1 MKKKMMAMMLALFMI
16 ISMVQIIP
24 AKAATGNSMNN
35 AISAST
41 EQTYSGTLNSSTQ
54 KKYYKFT
61 LSSSGEASL
70 IAKATIYN
78 IQYRVYDSN
87 GNELWGESYYQDNT
101 TGMSSIDEKL
111 NLTSGTYYLVVDGE
125 GYKGNYNFK
134 ISFKSAGETFKETGN
149 GNNNSMWTANT
160 ISFGNTYKGQ
170 IAINDE
176 KDFYKFVMPSSGRL
190 KLNAYAKIYRVNYNI
205 YDENGNSVWDQGLYK
220 DDVTGQSALNEDI
233 DLTKGTYYLAV
244 NASYDTTGTYSF
256 KTSFQS
262 AGESFTESGNGTNNS
277 LQNANSISIGSKYT
291 GQIAENDEKDI
302 YKLTLNTS
310 KKLTLNYS
318 SRLGDTEMY
327 IYNRDGKVVWNK
339 YNSKDDKSGLNII
352 KEQISLSAGTYY
364 FVVDKTWSSTGPY
377 TFGFYQYTSISS
389 ASITL
394 GSQRYVYDGYAKKPK
409 VTVKYK
415 SKVLKNGKD
424 YTVSY
429 SSNKYVGT
437 AKVKITGK
445 ESFNGSKTQTF
456 VIVPKATKIKKLK
469 GQKNGFIIQVV
480 PQKTQTTAYE
490 MQCSTNS
497 KFKKAS
503 RYVISNKYKK
513 VSIKTLKR
521 KKKYYV
527 RIRTYKTKGEW
538 NYLSSWSPVKT
549 VKTK

>member
-1 MKKKMMAMMLALFMI
+1 MEQKRLCPFCIGEL
-16 ISMVQIIP
+16 P
-24 AKAATGNSMNN
+24 PAATVCPHCGKILEGCNP
-35 AISAST
+35 AGCLPV
-41 EQTYSGTLNSSTQ
+41 GTVLAGRYTV
-54 KKYYKFT
+54 
-61 LSSSGEASL
+61 GEMRSL
-70 IAKATIYN
+70 
-78 IQYRVYDSN
+78 
-87 GNELWGESYYQDNT
+87 
-101 TGMSSIDEKL
+101 
-111 NLTSGTYYLVVDGE
+111 DGE
-125 GYKGNYNFK
+125 GVLYSGVENLGGFRVTIKEYLPVTL
-134 ISFKSAGETFKETGN
+134 SAERGADCVLRPK
-149 GNNNSMWTANT
+149 
-160 ISFGNTYKGQ
+160 Q
-170 IAINDE
+170 
-176 KDFYKFVMPSSGRL
+176 
-190 KLNAYAKIYRVNYNI
+190 
-205 YDENGNSVWDQGLYK
+205 
-220 DDVTGQSALNEDI
+220 
-233 DLTKGTYYLAV
+233 GTYYLAV

-310 KKLTLNYS
+310 KKLTLSYS
-318 SRLGDTEMY
+318 SRLEDAELY
-327 IYNRDGKVVWNK
+327 IYDRDGKVVWNE
-339 YNSKDDKSGLNII
+339 YSSKDRESGLNIK

-364 FVVDKTWSSTGPY
+364 FVVDKRWSSTGPY

-445 ESFNGSKTQTF
+445 GSFNGSKTQTF

-469 GQKNGFIIQVV
+469 GQKNGFIIQIV

>member
-1 MKKKMMAMMLALFMI
+1 MKKKMMAMMMALFMI

-24 AKAATGNSMNN
+24 AKAATENSMNN

-70 IAKATIYN
+70 IAKATLYN
-78 IQYRVYDSN
+78 IKYGVYDSN
-87 GNELWGESYYQDNT
+87 GNQLWDESYYSDNT

-111 NLTSGTYYLVVDGE
+111 DLTSGTYYLVVDGE

-134 ISFKSAGETFKETGN
+134 ISFKSAGETFNETGN

-160 ISFGNTYKGQ
+160 ISFENTYKGQ

-205 YDENGNSVWDQGLYK
+205 YDENGNSVWDKGLYK

-233 DLTKGTYYLAV
+233 DLTKGTYYFAV

-277 LQNANSISIGSKYT
+277 IQNANSISVGSKYT
-291 GQIAENDEKDI
+291 GQMAEN
-302 YKLTLNTS
+302 
-310 KKLTLNYS
+310 
-318 SRLGDTEMY
+318 
-327 IYNRDGKVVWNK
+327 DGKVVWNG
-339 YNSKDDKSGLNII
+339 YGSKDRESGLNII

-364 FVVDKTWSSTGPY
+364 FVVDKKWNSTGPY
-377 TFGFYQYTSISS
+377 TFGFYKYTSISS

-445 ESFNGSKTQTF
+445 GSFNGSKTQTF

-469 GQKNGFIIQVV
+469 GQKNGFIIQIV
-480 PQKTQTTAYE
+480 PKKTQTTAYE

-497 KFKKAS
+497 KFKKIS
-503 RYVISNKYKK
+503 RYVISNKRKK

-527 RIRTYKTKGEW
+527 RIRTYKTKGKW

>member
-24 AKAATGNSMNN
+24 AKAATGNSMYN

-111 NLTSGTYYLVVDGE
+111 DLTSGTYYLVVDGE

-205 YDENGNSVWDQGLYK
+205 YDENGNSVWDEGLYK
-220 DDVTGQSALNEDI
+220 DDVTGHA
-233 DLTKGTYYLAV
+233 
-244 NASYDTTGTYSF
+244 
-256 KTSFQS
+256 
-262 AGESFTESGNGTNNS
+262 
-277 LQNANSISIGSKYT
+277 
-291 GQIAENDEKDI
+291 
-302 YKLTLNTS
+302 
-310 KKLTLNYS
+310 
-318 SRLGDTEMY
+318 R
-327 IYNRDGKVVWNK
+327 
-339 YNSKDDKSGLNII
+339 
-352 KEQISLSAGTYY
+352 
-364 FVVDKTWSSTGPY
+364 
-377 TFGFYQYTSISS
+377 
-389 ASITL
+389 
-394 GSQRYVYDGYAKKPK
+394 
-409 VTVKYK
+409 
-415 SKVLKNGKD
+415 
-424 YTVSY
+424 
-429 SSNKYVGT
+429 
-437 AKVKITGK
+437 
-445 ESFNGSKTQTF
+445 
-456 VIVPKATKIKKLK
+456 
-469 GQKNGFIIQVV
+469 
-480 PQKTQTTAYE
+480 
-490 MQCSTNS
+490 
-497 KFKKAS
+497 
-503 RYVISNKYKK
+503 
-513 VSIKTLKR
+513 
-521 KKKYYV
+521 V
-527 RIRTYKTKGEW
+527 RIAFQ
-538 NYLSSWSPVKT
+538 
-549 VKTK
+549 

>member
-1 MKKKMMAMMLALFMI
+1 MMAMMLALFMI

-24 AKAATGNSMNN
+24 AKAATGNSMYN

-111 NLTSGTYYLVVDGE
+111 DLTS
-125 GYKGNYNFK
+125 
-134 ISFKSAGETFKETGN
+134 
-149 GNNNSMWTANT
+149 
-160 ISFGNTYKGQ
+160 
-170 IAINDE
+170 
-176 KDFYKFVMPSSGRL
+176 
-190 KLNAYAKIYRVNYNI
+190 
-205 YDENGNSVWDQGLYK
+205 
-220 DDVTGQSALNEDI
+220 
-233 DLTKGTYYLAV
+233 
-244 NASYDTTGTYSF
+244 GTYSF

-277 LQNANSISIGSKYT
+277 IQDANIIFIGSKYT

-302 YKLTLNTS
+302 YKLTINTS
-310 KKLTLNYS
+310 KKLTLSYS
-318 SRLGDTEMY
+318 SRLEDAELY
-327 IYNRDGKVVWNK
+327 IYDRDGKVVWNE
-339 YNSKDDKSGLNII
+339 YSSKDRESGLNIK

-364 FVVDKTWSSTGPY
+364 FVVDKRWGSTGPY

-445 ESFNGSKTQTF
+445 GSFNGSKTQTF

-469 GQKNGFIIQVV
+469 GQKNGFIIQIV

-490 MQCSTNS
+490 IQYSTNS
-497 KFKKAS
+497 KFKKIS

-527 RIRTYKTKGEW
+527 RIRTYKTKGKW

>member
-1 MKKKMMAMMLALFMI
+1 
-16 ISMVQIIP
+16 
-24 AKAATGNSMNN
+24 
-35 AISAST
+35 
-41 EQTYSGTLNSSTQ
+41 
-54 KKYYKFT
+54 
-61 LSSSGEASL
+61 
-70 IAKATIYN
+70 
-78 IQYRVYDSN
+78 
-87 GNELWGESYYQDNT
+87 
-101 TGMSSIDEKL
+101 
-111 NLTSGTYYLVVDGE
+111 
-125 GYKGNYNFK
+125 
-134 ISFKSAGETFKETGN
+134 
-149 GNNNSMWTANT
+149 MWTANT

-205 YDENGNSVWDQGLYK
+205 YVENGNSVWDQGLYK

-310 KKLTLNYS
+310 KKLTLSYS
-318 SRLGDTEMY
+318 SRLEDAELY
-327 IYNRDGKVVWNK
+327 IYDRDGKVVWNE
-339 YNSKDDKSGLNII
+339 YSSKDRESGLNIK

-364 FVVDKTWSSTGPY
+364 FVVDKRWSSTGPY

-445 ESFNGSKTQTF
+445 GSFNGSKTQTF

-469 GQKNGFIIQVV
+469 GQKNGFIIQIV

>member
-1 MKKKMMAMMLALFMI
+1 MLALFMI

-24 AKAATGNSMNN
+24 AKAATGNSMYN
-35 AISAST
+35 AISVSIG
-41 EQTYSGTLNSSTQ
+41 QTYSATLTSSTQ

-61 LSSSGEASL
+61 LSSSGEVSL
-70 IAKATIYN
+70 IAKATLYN
-78 IQYRVYDSN
+78 TKYRVYDAD
-87 GNELWGESYYQDNT
+87 GNELWDDSYYSDDT
-101 TGMSSIDEKL
+101 TGMSSINEKL
-111 NLTSGTYYLVVDGE
+111 DLTSGTYYLVVDGD

-149 GNNNSMWTANT
+149 GNNNSMWTASKL
-160 ISFGNTYKGQ
+160 SFGNTYKGQ
-170 IAINDE
+170 IALNDE

-190 KLNAYAKIYRVNYNI
+190 KLNAYAKIYSVNYNI
-205 YDENGNSVWDQGLYK
+205 YDESGNSVWDKGVYK
-220 DDVTGQSALNEDI
+220 DDVTGQSSLNEDI
-233 DLTKGTYYLAV
+233 DLTKGTYYFV
-244 NASYDTTGTYSF
+244 VSTDFGRTGTYSF

-277 LQNANSISIGSKYT
+277 LQNANSISVGSKYT

-310 KKLTLNYS
+310 KKLTLSYS
-318 SRLGDTEMY
+318 SRLEDTEMY
-327 IYNRDGKVVWNK
+327 IYNRDGKVVWNE
-339 YNSKDDKSGLNII
+339 YNSRDYKSGLNII

-364 FVVDKTWSSTGPY
+364 FVVDKRWSSTGPY

-389 ASITL
+389 ASVTL
-394 GSQRYVYDGYAKKPK
+394 GLQRYVYDGNAKKPK

-415 SKVLKNGKD
+415 SRVLKNGKD
-424 YTVSY
+424 YTISY

-445 ESFNGSKTQTF
+445 GSFNESKTQTF

-469 GQKNGFIIQVV
+469 GQKKGFIIQIV

-490 MQCSTNS
+490 IQCSTNS
-497 KFKKAS
+497 RFKKPS
-503 RYVISNKYKK
+503 CYVISNKYKK
-513 VSIKTLKR
+513 VSIRTLKR